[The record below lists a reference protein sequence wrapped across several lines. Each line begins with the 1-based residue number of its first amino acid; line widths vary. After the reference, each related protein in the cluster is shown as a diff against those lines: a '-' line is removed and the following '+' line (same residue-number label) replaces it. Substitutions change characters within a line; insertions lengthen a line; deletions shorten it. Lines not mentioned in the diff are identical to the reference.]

1 MVSRT
6 LCPVSN
12 YYRNLKPSLSS
23 LKELNSMS
31 HQFVTTQLTEEEV
44 IVSVSS
50 ASEVNVTFSMS
61 ATVDD
66 DFYVE

>member
-12 YYRNLKPSLSS
+12 YYKVPKPALSS
-23 LKELNSMS
+23 LGVSDERK
-31 HQFVTTQLTEEEV
+31 VTTQVTQEEV

-50 ASEVNVTFSMS
+50 ASEANVSFSMS
-61 ATVDD
+61 ASIED
-66 DFYVE
+66 DFYIG